1 MKLKVDNL
9 GCGTCRVK
17 AHLDLTKHGAI
28 SIEYDINKNIVNID
42 PGPLNRRKVVE
53 LLEKNNIIVEGN
65 FGENLILFV
74 DLNEFAIKE
83 LSRALSDYVVEFD
96 LKKGTITFDNIE
108 EYDVVEIVELY
119 GYHVKKVIKPL

>member
-17 AHLDLTKHGAI
+17 SHIDLTKHGAI
-28 SIEYDINKNIVNID
+28 SIEFDVSKNIVEID
-42 PGPLNRRKVVE
+42 PGPLSKEKVVE
-53 LLEKNNIIVEGN
+53 LLEKNNIIVEGD

-74 DLNEFAIKE
+74 EINEFAVKE
-83 LSRALSDYVVEFD
+83 LSRALSDYFVEFD
-96 LKKGTITFDNIE
+96 IEKGTITFDNIE

-119 GYHVKKVIKPL
+119 GYHVKRVVKPL